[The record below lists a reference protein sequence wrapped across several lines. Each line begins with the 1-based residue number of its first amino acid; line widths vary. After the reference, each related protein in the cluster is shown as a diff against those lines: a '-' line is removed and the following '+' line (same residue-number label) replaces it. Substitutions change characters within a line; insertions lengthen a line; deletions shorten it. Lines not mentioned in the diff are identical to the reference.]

1 MPEVYYLLFC
11 IDGSHNHYVFTFL
24 HTALQFWLIDF
35 KNVWG
40 IFVGFEHD
48 STSVKMIELEEKLC
62 DKLRGYYF
70 LTSLK

>member
-1 MPEVYYLLFC
+1 MAP
-11 IDGSHNHYVFTFL
+11 IIIVFTFL

-35 KNVWG
+35 KNVWW

-62 DKLRGYYF
+62 DKLRGNYF